1 MEADEVNR
9 LVQLFADTQDINFV
23 ATSSPHP
30 LSKSEHGS
38 WKALVWVLYDRDQR
52 LLFAFVPLL
61 IGFSLITTLFLN
73 KRSSNTSGMK
83 VRSKFLMDV
92 IQGNTTVRRFR
103 VVILRSSMMF
113 AMTLYKC
120 IPTLRLGMPSRM
132 PIINLFLRDGVF
144 WFLGVLISASAAM
157 ISWLVGRPSIVYLVN
172 TIFSLVA
179 SHALLNI
186 KAILI
191 AVTNNDDLDGDYD
204 SSNFHPTTLRRLSN
218 ASASPRRGR
227 VDGFWHCVS

>member
-1 MEADEVNR
+1 MLR
-9 LVQLFADTQDINFV
+9 
-23 ATSSPHP
+23 
-30 LSKSEHGS
+30 
-38 WKALVWVLYDRDQR
+38 VWVLYDRDQR

-144 WFLGVLISASAAM
+144 WFLGVLSA
-157 ISWLVGRPSIVYLVN
+157 
-172 TIFSLVA
+172 
-179 SHALLNI
+179 
-186 KAILI
+186 
-191 AVTNNDDLDGDYD
+191 LDW
-204 SSNFHPTTLRRLSN
+204 F
-218 ASASPRRGR
+218 
-227 VDGFWHCVS
+227 VD